1 MEVQILTD
9 IANEP
14 VTLAQVRDYLRITT
28 TAEDDTLSMLI
39 TSARERLE
47 KYTCLSFG
55 ERELKVRWS
64 SLDSIVYG
72 KELPYQPNADVT
84 ECKNDSGA
92 NISYQLRG
100 LEYKKIYLLGSEG
113 VNVTYTAG
121 FETLPSGL
129 KNALLKEIATEY
141 EQRENFILNANGEP
155 LSNDAK
161 RMCSSFTRNLWL
173 AN

>member
-1 MEVQILTD
+1 MEVQILQD
-9 IANEP
+9 LASEP
-14 VTLAQVRDYLRITT
+14 VTLQEVRDYLRITT
-28 TAEDDTLSMLI
+28 TAEDDTLNILI

-55 ERELKVRWS
+55 EKELKVRWDA
-64 SLDSIVYG
+64 LDSTVYG

-84 ECKNDSGA
+84 ECENDNGDA
-92 NISYQLRG
+92 ISYELKG
-100 LEYKKIYLLGSEG
+100 LEYKKIYLYGSAG

-121 FETLPSGL
+121 FETLPNGL

-141 EQRENFILNANGEP
+141 EQRENFILDASGEP

-161 RMCSSFTRNLWL
+161 RLCSSYTRNLWL
-173 AN
+173 GN